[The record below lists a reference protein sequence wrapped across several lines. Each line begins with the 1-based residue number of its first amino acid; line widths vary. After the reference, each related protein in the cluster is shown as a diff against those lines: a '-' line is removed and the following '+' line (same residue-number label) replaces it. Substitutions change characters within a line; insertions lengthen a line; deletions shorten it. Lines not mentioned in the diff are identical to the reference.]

1 MALFFSS
8 GGGRLGNQ
16 ILNLIHLI
24 AISLEYDIDVI
35 KINDPYLIANDGSLM
50 FKINENKSTWS
61 LDNRPSNK
69 KIFSKLFLKF
79 FIRLIHIFFYLTP
92 KFRSYKIG
100 SKNNYPKLI
109 LAKNLG
115 ENFSLT
121 KLKKESKKYNV
132 VLSGWGLRDW
142 DMVLKH
148 KATINKKLIFG
159 FKEFIYDDNFK
170 LNDYLFVHIR
180 RGDFLE
186 DPYFKDLN
194 YEDEV
199 WIKSIKKLCNKKKIS
214 KVVIF
219 SDFNINKFFLSS
231 LESASLKVFLPEI
244 YFGNANFLKLF
255 FSYLHRGSFVLCNS
269 SSLVLSIAFLNHDK
283 IYLPSKEKDYD
294 QILLDD
300 AHNTF
305 PTALNWN

>member
-170 LNDYLFVHIR
+170 FNDYLFVHIR
-180 RGDFLE
+180 RGDFLD
-186 DPYFKDLN
+186 DPYFKDLH

>member
-1 MALFFSS
+1 LALFFSS

>member
-61 LDNRPSNK
+61 LDNRPSNQ

-115 ENFSLT
+115 ENFSLI

-148 KATINKKLIFG
+148 KATISKKLIFG

-170 LNDYLFVHIR
+170 FNDYLFVHIR
-180 RGDFLE
+180 RGDFLD
-186 DPYFKDLN
+186 DPYFKDLH

-244 YFGNANFLKLF
+244 YFGNSNFLKLF
-255 FSYLHRGSFVLCNS
+255 FSYLHRGSFILCNS

-294 QILLDD
+294 QILLNE